1 MVEAPAQGAAV
12 GSLYTAQ
19 LLAAARPHVLE
30 QHAAQ
35 RGHHG
40 ERHQQ
45 RRHQHV
51 GQGQGKGH
59 QQLAHRAAGEDHGQ
73 EDAHGGEGGGHHR
86 AAHLAGALGRRAGGL
101 VAALAQAV
109 DVLHHHDAVVHQHAD
124 GDGHGTQGHD
134 VEVEPGEVHHHQRE
148 EHAEGDGEGH
158 DDSGLGVAQEERQ
171 HDDGQQ
177 RTQQQGLEHCPDVEV
192 DVVALVHD
200 LDDVEALVVR
210 LEAGELLVDDL
221 RDVAHVGGGAL
232 GERQHDAGLPVE
244 VGVALAHVAGDHDV
258 CHVAHG
264 HVAHAVDLGEH
275 QALEL
280 LGAGEALAHLDE
292 PLLVACALDVASG
305 HLEVLGGD
313 QLRQRAHVEQLVD
326 VGGLAG
332 GVAVL
337 LVGPAALRELLLAG
351 LQLGAGGGDRGQAL
365 LDGAAA
371 LVELALLLH
380 QGEHG
385 RRRAAHVARLLL
397 DGLEGLLHDRDLLL
411 EAGGLGAV
419 ALGLGHLQ
427 LNLQQPQLGLVGA
440 LHRVDGVHLR
450 QARVGL
456 LLGGVKCLLAG
467 LDLLERAVELLFG
480 GVELHQARAD
490 LVGALVDLVLGL
502 RELLVGL
509 AQDAVVDEVDL
520 VLVELDGDGVLDAA
534 CHVHARHAV
543 LALERGHDDIF
554 GKLGELGQAELAVRE
569 AQVHGRHHVHAH
581 LHVAGR
587 ARRVWQLAR
596 RRVARGR
603 DLHQR

>member
-1 MVEAPAQGAAV
+1 MV
-12 GSLYTAQ
+12 
-19 LLAAARPHVLE
+19 
-30 QHAAQ
+30 
-35 RGHHG
+35 
-40 ERHQQ
+40 
-45 RRHQHV
+45 
-51 GQGQGKGH
+51 
-59 QQLAHRAAGEDHGQ
+59 
-73 EDAHGGEGGGHHR
+73 
-86 AAHLAGALGRRAGGL
+86 
-101 VAALAQAV
+101 
-109 DVLHHHDAVVHQHAD
+109 
-124 GDGHGTQGHD
+124 
-134 VEVEPGEVHHHQRE
+134 
-148 EHAEGDGEGH
+148 
-158 DDSGLGVAQEERQ
+158 
-171 HDDGQQ
+171 
-177 RTQQQGLEHCPDVEV
+177 C
-192 DVVALVHD
+192 
-200 LDDVEALVVR
+200 
-210 LEAGELLVDDL
+210 LEAGELLVDDF
-221 RDVAHVGGGAL
+221 RDVAHVGSGAL
-232 GERQHDAGLPVE
+232 GKRQHDAGLPVE

-275 QALEL
+275 QIVEL
-280 LGAGEALAHLDE
+280 LGAGEALA
-292 PLLVACALDVASG
+292 PLDVAGG

-337 LVGPAALRELLLAG
+337 LVGLAALRELLLAG

-411 EAGGLGAV
+411 EAGGLGAL

-480 GVELHQARAD
+480 GVELRQARAD

-520 VLVELDGDGVLDAA
+520 VLVELDGDSVLDAA
-534 CHVHARHAV
+534 CNVHARHAV